1 MRLYRSTADTI
12 QVNTI
17 RVYNVDPTIN
27 HDQCASIF
35 NSVGIY
41 MIIDVNSPLAGESI
55 DRSNPSGSYTS
66 SYLNRIFGVV
76 ENFKNYPNTLGF
88 FSANEVMNDD
98 TTAKAPPPYIR
109 AVTRDLKNYIA
120 KHASRTIPVGYSAA
134 DVRDILQDSWNY
146 LQCTTVS
153 SGNDTSRSDFF
164 GLNSYSWCGQSSFTN
179 SGYDVLVNMFGN
191 TTIPVFFSEYGCNKV
206 TPRVFQEVGTLYG
219 PQMTVLSGG
228 LVYEFTQEPS
238 DFGLVN
244 VNDNGTVSLL
254 TDYDNLQNQFN
265 QLNITLIETTNSTG
279 TSLQPPRCSSALI
292 TNSAFATDFSVPA
305 VPSGG
310 QSLIDNGI
318 SNPKTGNIVSVT
330 ATAVPMAVYGSN
342 GQQLSNLAIKPLAN
356 DDSNTPNQ
364 SNSPTSSGKASGTA
378 SSTGTAAS
386 ATKTGAAGK
395 TVAMGG
401 SAVVV
406 ASSMLM
412 LFWL

>member
-1 MRLYRSTADTI
+1 
-12 QVNTI
+12 
-17 RVYNVDPTIN
+17 
-27 HDQCASIF
+27 
-35 NSVGIY
+35 
-41 MIIDVNSPLAGESI
+41 MIIDVNSPLGGESI

-279 TSLQPPRCSSALI
+279 TSLQPPRCSAALI

-318 SNPKTGNIVSVT
+318 SNPKTGKIVSVT
-330 ATAVPMAVYGSN
+330 ATAVPMAVYGSS
-342 GQQLSNLAIKPLAN
+342 GQQLSNLAIKPLSN